1 LLVVAQVALSL
12 ALLTAGGLFLR
23 GTLEA
28 GRATPGFD
36 LEPIALAELDPTLV
50 GYDEPR
56 SRELLR
62 QALERARALP
72 GVESA
77 SMASLVPFD
86 STSVRLPVQAPGAD
100 AADERSVAWYYVV
113 ADDYFRTLGLPILA
127 GRTFTAAEAS
137 SAGGNLVAII
147 DEPLAQRLFGGISQ
161 ALGRYI
167 EFPSGTPNTTAPPIE
182 IVGVVPG
189 TRHRM
194 NEPAP
199 SAHAYLPFGQVPAAQ
214 RHVSQMHLH
223 VRAAGG
229 VQPTTLLEPLRNEL
243 MRVDSALPVLSLKTM
258 IEHRDEGLFTWSVRA
273 AGRIFSM
280 LGGLAL
286 FLAVVGAYGVKAFLV
301 TRRTREIGV
310 RLALGAT
317 PGDVMR
323 QMLRESLGLTIA
335 GLALGLLLAA
345 ATARLMSSLLY
356 GVSPIDPLVLTA
368 SAAVLA
374 AALLLAAYLP
384 TRRATRIDPTTALRH
399 E

>member
-1 LLVVAQVALSL
+1 LREAL
-12 ALLTAGGLFLR
+12 
-23 GTLEA
+23 
-28 GRATPGFD
+28 D
-36 LEPIALAELDPTLV
+36 
-50 GYDEPR
+50 
-56 SRELLR
+56 
-62 QALERARALP
+62 RARALP

-77 SMASLVPFD
+77 SLASLVPFD
-86 STSVRLPVQAPGAD
+86 STSVRLRVQVPGSD
-100 AADERSVAWYYVV
+100 SADERSVAWYYVV
-113 ADDYFRTLGLPILA
+113 AEDYFRTLGLPILA

-137 SAGGNLVAII
+137 SPGGSLVAII
-147 DEPLAQRLFGGISQ
+147 DEPLAERLFGGISQ

-167 EFPSGTPNTTAPPIE
+167 VFPSGMPNTTAPPIE

-199 SAHAYLPFGQVPAAQ
+199 SAHAYLPFGQVPVAQ

-223 VRAAGG
+223 VRAASGI
-229 VQPTTLLEPLRNEL
+229 QPATLLEPLRNEL

-258 IEHRDEGLFTWSVRA
+258 IEHRDSGLFMWSVRA
-273 AGRIFSM
+273 AGQVFSM

-317 PGDVMR
+317 PSDVIRQMLRESLGLTIAGRTREIGVRLALGATPSDVIR

-335 GLALGLLLAA
+335 GLALGVLLAA
-345 ATARLMSSLLY
+345 AIARLLSSLLY
-356 GVSPIDPLVLTA
+356 GVSPLDPLVLTA
-368 SAAVLA
+368 SAVVLA